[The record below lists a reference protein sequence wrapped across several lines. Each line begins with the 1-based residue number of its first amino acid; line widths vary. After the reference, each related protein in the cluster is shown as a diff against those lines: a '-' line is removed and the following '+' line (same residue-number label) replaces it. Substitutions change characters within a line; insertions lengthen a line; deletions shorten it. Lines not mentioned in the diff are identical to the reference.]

1 MLAVSVDEALHFH
14 ELEFLH
20 VSSGKIVT
28 NFMIIC
34 GMFSVLSIYHISFN
48 LILITTNLLVVA
60 TILLCLKDE
69 GMRQRLSNLA
79 KITQLR
85 SGRFRT

>member
-1 MLAVSVDEALHFH
+1 MDEVLNFD

-34 GMFSVLSIYHISFN
+34 GMFSVLSIYHILFN

-60 TILLCLKDE
+60 TILLCLKD
-69 GMRQRLSNLA
+69 
-79 KITQLR
+79 
-85 SGRFRT
+85 